1 MTRLPWIERRSPPCE
16 VDAALAR
23 ARPRGRKG
31 SKDTGAMK
39 GTHRN
44 CSEAHKGIEQHPFG
58 GAQDMTITRLLS
70 FDGKAR
76 GAVGTAAAS
85 A

>member
-1 MTRLPWIERRSPPCE
+1 
-16 VDAALAR
+16 
-23 ARPRGRKG
+23 
-31 SKDTGAMK
+31 MK

-58 GAQDMTITRLLS
+58 GAQDMTITRFLS

-76 GAVGTAAAS
+76 GAVGAAAAS